1 VPPPVKDAPHF
12 TGILFSRFHHL
23 AFPNDPAVEIAMS
36 RKTVGIVCGVLAAV
50 LWGGGAVVSRH
61 LVTAHIDP
69 MDMVL
74 LRYAACFPIAV
85 GLLIAFGRRVWLDIP
100 LERLLI
106 LLLLAGPPYH
116 LLLTTGYEE
125 ATAGAGSLLV
135 TGLLTVFSLAV
146 PLAFS
151 SAKPSTN
158 AVLGA
163 ALACVG
169 LTVFA
174 ASGSGRSITAP
185 GFAIFSAAALSWAV
199 LNALIRHWKIDPLQ
213 LTVGLALWSVLFLPV
228 YTSIR
233 PWHALAGPAPELL
246 LQFIYQGWLV
256 AFAATLLFFVAIRYA
271 GAPTAAALQALAP
284 GVSACFGA
292 VLLAEPIGRLQIV
305 GLGITILGVMFA
317 SGGESWLTVLLGRL
331 DNRREAQVVT

>member
-1 VPPPVKDAPHF
+1 
-12 TGILFSRFHHL
+12 
-23 AFPNDPAVEIAMS
+23 MS
-36 RKTVGIVCGVLAAV
+36 RRAIGIVCGILAAI
-50 LWGGGAVVSRH
+50 LWGGSAVVSRH
-61 LVTAHIDP
+61 LVTANIDP

-100 LERLLI
+100 LERLLV

-116 LLLTTGYEE
+116 LLLTTGYEQ

-135 TGLLTVFSLAV
+135 CGLLTVFSLAV

-151 SAKPSTN
+151 TAKPSVN
-158 AVLGA
+158 AVMGA
-163 ALACVG
+163 ALACGG
-169 LTVFA
+169 LALFA
-174 ASGSGRSITAP
+174 VSSSGRAITPA
-185 GFAIFSAAALSWAV
+185 GFAIFSSAALSWAI
-199 LNALIRHWKIDPLQ
+199 LNALVRHWKIDPLK
-213 LTVGLALWSVLFLPV
+213 LTVGLALWSPLFLPI

-233 PWHALAGPAPELL
+233 PWHALTGPAPELL
-246 LQFIYQGWLV
+246 LQFVYQGWLV

-284 GVSACFGA
+284 GVSSCLGA
-292 VLLAEPIGRLQIV
+292 LLLAEPIGRLQIV

-317 SGGESWLTVLLGRL
+317 SGGERWLTSSLGRMSG
-331 DNRREAQVVT
+331 RVREQAATS

>member
-1 VPPPVKDAPHF
+1 
-12 TGILFSRFHHL
+12 
-23 AFPNDPAVEIAMS
+23 MS
-36 RKTVGIVCGVLAAV
+36 RQAIGIVCGIFAAI
-50 LWGGGAVVSRH
+50 LWGGSAVVSRH
-61 LVTAHIDP
+61 LVTANIEP

-100 LERLLI
+100 LERLLV

-116 LLLTTGYEE
+116 LLLTTGYEQ

-135 TGLLTVFSLAV
+135 CGLLTVFSLAV

-151 SAKPSTN
+151 NAKPTIN

-163 ALACVG
+163 ALACSG
-169 LTVFA
+169 LAVFA
-174 ASGSGRSITAP
+174 VSGADRAIAP
-185 GFAIFSAAALSWAV
+185 TGFAIFSSAALCWAT
-199 LNALIRHWKIDPLQ
+199 LNALVRHWKIDPLK
-213 LTVGLALWSVLFLPV
+213 LTVGLALWSPLFLPV

-233 PWHALAGPAPELL
+233 PWHALTGPTPELL
-246 LQFIYQGWLV
+246 LQFVYQGWLV

-284 GVSACFGA
+284 GVSSGLGA
-292 VLLAEPIGRLQIV
+292 ILLAEPIGRLQVV
-305 GLGITILGVMFA
+305 GLAITILGVMFA
-317 SGGESWLTVLLGRL
+317 SGGERWLTSWLGRMSG
-331 DNRREAQVVT
+331 RVREQAATG

>member
-1 VPPPVKDAPHF
+1 
-12 TGILFSRFHHL
+12 
-23 AFPNDPAVEIAMS
+23 MS
-36 RKTVGIVCGVLAAV
+36 HKAIGVLCGVLAAI

-100 LERLLI
+100 LERLLV

-116 LLLTTGYEE
+116 LLLTTGYEQ
-125 ATAGAGSLLV
+125 ATAGAGALLT
-135 TGLLTVFSLAV
+135 TGLLTIFSLAV

-151 SAKPSTN
+151 SAKPSSG
-158 AVLGA
+158 AVFGA
-163 ALACVG
+163 LLACVG
-169 LTVFA
+169 LGVFA
-174 ASGSGRSITAP
+174 ACGSGRTITAS
-185 GFAIFSAAALSWAV
+185 GFAIFSTAALSWAS
-199 LNALIRHWKIDPLQ
+199 LNALIRYWKIDPLQ

-233 PWHALAGPAPELL
+233 PWHALSGPAPELL
-246 LQFIYQGWLV
+246 LQFVYQGWLV
-256 AFAATLLFFVAIRYA
+256 AFVATLLFFIAIRYA

-284 GVSACFGA
+284 GVSSGLGA
-292 VLLAEPIGRLQIV
+292 ILLAEPIGRLQIV
-305 GLGITILGVMFA
+305 GLAITILGVMFA
-317 SGGESWLTVLLGRL
+317 SGGERWLTGLLGHSET
-331 DNRREAQVVT
+331 RRRQQAATG

>member
-1 VPPPVKDAPHF
+1 
-12 TGILFSRFHHL
+12 
-23 AFPNDPAVEIAMS
+23 MS
-36 RKTVGIVCGVLAAV
+36 RRTIGIICGTLAAI

-61 LVTAHIDP
+61 LVTAQIDP

-100 LERLLI
+100 LERLLV

-116 LLLTTGYEE
+116 LLLTTGYEQ

-135 TGLLTVFSLAV
+135 TGLLTVFSLGV

-151 SAKPSTN
+151 NSKPSAN
-158 AVLGA
+158 ALSGA

-169 LTVFA
+169 LAVFA
-174 ASGSGRSITAP
+174 AGGSGGTITAS
-185 GFAIFSAAALSWAV
+185 GFAIFSTAALSWAV
-199 LNALIRHWKIDPLQ
+199 LNALIRHWKIDPLR
-213 LTVGLALWSVLFLPV
+213 LTVGLALWSPLFLPV

-233 PWHALAGPAPELL
+233 PWQALSGPAPELL

-256 AFAATLLFFVAIRYA
+256 AFAATLLFFIAIRYA
-271 GAPTAAALQALAP
+271 GAPIAAALQALAP
-284 GVSACFGA
+284 GVSSCLGA
-292 VLLAEPIGRLQIV
+292 ALLAEPIGHLQIA
-305 GLGITILGVMFA
+305 GLAITILGVMFA
-317 SGGESWLTVLLGRL
+317 SGGERWLTSWQGRAAT
-331 DNRREAQVVT
+331 RRHAQATPG